1 MWERF
6 REGRKI
12 ASPPRRAGRGRHR
25 KPTPSTWWV
34 FRPLFILSGCRL
46 CSPPTWGHRDGALSL
61 PVWRRTCGV
70 SVEGWGMQV
79 EWFCRRKW
87 ARRLKQKRAPGWHV
101 EERGWVWQPRGWWK
115 ADPPAQGWDTLRE
128 LHSAWTQAAEVTT
141 AFGSSSEGV
150 MCFGRVCHL
159 TVLGTHVYS
168 PIPWEASGVATPGPA
183 FGTMRSTGCCTP
195 QLLFW
200 TLLRFDF
207 KISVLMVSQDGLWMI
222 TVASA
227 CIWHSYHPDWV
238 ACSLA
243 LSREALTPGLS
254 RGLGW
259 SELHFFQ
266 QHKILVSVYKSWLCA
281 SYRKV
286 FSSSPSPYHLA
297 SLHPAL

>member
-1 MWERF
+1 MCMWGVSGGVRD
-6 REGRKI
+6 
-12 ASPPRRAGRGRHR
+12 AGG
-25 KPTPSTWWV
+25 V
-34 FRPLFILSGCRL
+34 G
-46 CSPPTWGHRDGALSL
+46 
-61 PVWRRTCGV
+61 VWR
-70 SVEGWGMQV
+70 
-79 EWFCRRKW
+79 FCRRKG
-87 ARRLKQKRAPGWHV
+87 ARRLKEKWAPGWHV
-101 EERGWVWQPRGWWK
+101 EERCWVWQPRGWWK
-115 ADPPAQGWDTLRE
+115 ADPPAQGWDNLRE
-128 LHSAWTQAAEVTT
+128 LHPAWTQAAEVTI

-150 MCFGRVCHL
+150 MCFGGVYHL

-207 KISVLMVSQDGLWMI
+207 KISILMVSHDGLWMI
-222 TVASA
+222 TVPSA
-227 CIWHSYHPDWV
+227 RVWHSYHPDWV
-238 ACSLA
+238 ASSLA

-281 SYRKV
+281 SYRKA